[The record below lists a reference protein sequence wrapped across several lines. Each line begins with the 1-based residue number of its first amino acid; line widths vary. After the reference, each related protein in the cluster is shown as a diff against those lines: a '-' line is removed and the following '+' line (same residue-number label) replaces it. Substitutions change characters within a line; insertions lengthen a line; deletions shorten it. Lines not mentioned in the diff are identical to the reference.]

1 MLPSREIQR
10 ELDRQTKARVD
21 ANTSLIEATS
31 DRRKIEIETQI
42 LAQKKLEESRAIAQ
56 SMRIRAEG
64 ESESITMIAKSRKNE
79 ADELAKTGIA
89 MDLAKIRASGEAG
102 EKIFKGESN
111 RFVFG
116 QNPGDVI
123 FSMVSEFYKKK

>member
-1 MLPSREIQR
+1 
-10 ELDRQTKARVD
+10 
-21 ANTSLIEATS
+21 
-31 DRRKIEIETQI
+31 
-42 LAQKKLEESRAIAQ
+42 
-56 SMRIRAEG
+56 
-64 ESESITMIAKSRKNE
+64 MIAKARKNE
-79 ADELAKTGIA
+79 ADELAKGNVA

-123 FSMVSEFYKKK
+123 FSMVSDMYGKKK